1 MRTVYWFRNA
11 LRLHDNPALLAALD
25 GATELYPVV
34 VIDDVRT
41 PPIPN
46 ASAHPSLPPAPVPPS
61 PVPPSPVPPSPV
73 PPAPVQPST
82 VRSGCAQYF
91 TAPVEVARNT
101 TDGSRLPVGTNRL
114 RFYLEALVD
123 LDSSLRSM
131 GSQVRERQ
139 MAEKGELEMRACVCA
154 RAREE
159 LGLGGSG
166 VWDFGAL
173 GFRGFGIR
181 GLGTCEV
188 GDVGHVTT
196 ARVPSLTFS
205 LSRCA
210 PLPPCIELAREQNVR
225 RVR

>member
-46 ASAHPSLPPAPVPPS
+46 ASAHPSLPPSPVPPS
-61 PVPPSPVPPSPV
+61 PVPPSPVSPSPVPPSPV

-82 VRSGCAQYF
+82 VRSVCAQYF

-131 GSQVRERQ
+131 GSQVRERE
-139 MAEKGELEMRACVCA
+139 MAEKGVGDVCVCV

-166 VWDFGAL
+166 VW
-173 GFRGFGIR
+173 GFRGFGIS
-181 GLGTCEV
+181 GLWDF
-188 GDVGHVTT
+188 GD
-196 ARVPSLTFS
+196 
-205 LSRCA
+205 
-210 PLPPCIELAREQNVR
+210 
-225 RVR
+225 

>member
-46 ASAHPSLPPAPVPPS
+46 ASAHPSLPPA

-131 GSQVRERQ
+131 GSQVRER
-139 MAEKGELEMRACVCA
+139 ERDGKEGRVGDVCVCV

-166 VWDFGAL
+166 VWDSG
-173 GFRGFGIR
+173 
-181 GLGTCEV
+181 V
-188 GDVGHVTT
+188 
-196 ARVPSLTFS
+196 
-205 LSRCA
+205 CA
-210 PLPPCIELAREQNVR
+210 PLPPCIELA
-225 RVR
+225 

>member
-46 ASAHPSLPPAPVPPS
+46 ASAHPSLPP
-61 PVPPSPVPPSPV
+61 SPVPPSPV

-82 VRSGCAQYF
+82 VRSVCAQYF

-131 GSQVRERQ
+131 GSQVRERE
-139 MAEKGELEMRACVCA
+139 MAEKGVGDVCVCVCA
-154 RAREE
+154 REKNW
-159 LGLGGSG
+159 GSG
-166 VWDFGAL
+166 A
-173 GFRGFGIR
+173 RGFGIS
-181 GLGTCEV
+181 GLWDF
-188 GDVGHVTT
+188 GD
-196 ARVPSLTFS
+196 
-205 LSRCA
+205 
-210 PLPPCIELAREQNVR
+210 
-225 RVR
+225 

>member
-46 ASAHPSLPPAPVPPS
+46 ASAHPSLPPSPVPPS
-61 PVPPSPVPPSPV
+61 PVPPSPVPPSPVSPSPVSPSPVPPSPV

-82 VRSGCAQYF
+82 VRSVCAQYF

-131 GSQVRERQ
+131 GSQVRERERWQ
-139 MAEKGELEMRACVCA
+139 R
-154 RAREE
+154 RE
-159 LGLGGSG
+159 
-166 VWDFGAL
+166 
-173 GFRGFGIR
+173 
-181 GLGTCEV
+181 
-188 GDVGHVTT
+188 
-196 ARVPSLTFS
+196 
-205 LSRCA
+205 
-210 PLPPCIELAREQNVR
+210 
-225 RVR
+225 

>member
-46 ASAHPSLPPAPVPPS
+46 ASAHPSLPPSPVPPS
-61 PVPPSPVPPSPV
+61 PVPPSPVPPSPVSPSPVPPSPV

-82 VRSGCAQYF
+82 VRSVCAQYF

-131 GSQVRERQ
+131 GSQVRER
-139 MAEKGELEMRACVCA
+139 ERDGKEGRVGDVCVCV

-173 GFRGFGIR
+173 GFRG
-181 GLGTCEV
+181 LGTCEV
-188 GDVGHVTT
+188 GDVGLVTT
-196 ARVPSLTFS
+196 ARMPSPNHWSHAPSLEMCTSPS
-205 LSRCA
+205 LH
-210 PLPPCIELAREQNVR
+210 
-225 RVR
+225 

>member
-46 ASAHPSLPPAPVPPS
+46 ASAHPSLPPS

-82 VRSGCAQYF
+82 VRSVCAQYF

-131 GSQVRERQ
+131 GSQVRERERWQ
-139 MAEKGELEMRACVCA
+139 R
-154 RAREE
+154 RE
-159 LGLGGSG
+159 
-166 VWDFGAL
+166 
-173 GFRGFGIR
+173 
-181 GLGTCEV
+181 
-188 GDVGHVTT
+188 
-196 ARVPSLTFS
+196 
-205 LSRCA
+205 
-210 PLPPCIELAREQNVR
+210 
-225 RVR
+225 